1 MESSNE
7 KNITFMGFFSNRTTR
22 LGEFFELH
30 KSFNC
35 AGGVGGEDACTG
47 DGGGPLVCPVS
58 GVQPGTGNDCE
69 GDGDLVVGGRNNYQ
83 QTGCD
88 SQALDPRENIPEVSY
103 VQVSKSILFRLCP
116 GAYSLINS

>member
-35 AGGVGGEDACTG
+35 AGGIGGEDAFTG
-47 DGGGPLVCPVS
+47 NGGGPLVCPVS
-58 GVQPGTGNDCE
+58 SVQPGTGNDYE
-69 GDGDLVVGGRNNYQ
+69 GDLVVGGRNNYQ
-83 QTGCD
+83 QNGDD

-103 VQVSKSILFRLCP
+103 VQVSKNIHTF
-116 GAYSLINS
+116 

>member
-1 MESSNE
+1 MCV
-7 KNITFMGFFSNRTTR
+7 FSYRTTR

-35 AGGVGGEDACTG
+35 AGGIGGEDACTG
-47 DGGGPLVCPVS
+47 DGGGPLVCPVY

-103 VQVSKSILFRLCP
+103 VQVSESILFRL
-116 GAYSLINS
+116 